1 MPNRV
6 LTEDERKRLFLP
18 LIEEVRRRIEELSV
32 GDADLMWA
40 LRRKLYKTLTYDERD
55 NPTNRRILKQ
65 VKRAIQKNKCATCP
79 KDLPKKNEVLDRP
92 EAMKGYTEDN
102 TRLIC
107 PECNER
113 IQEERGYK

>member
-1 MPNRV
+1 MPNRM

-18 LIEEVRRRIEELSV
+18 LIDEVRGRLEELSNV
-32 GDADLMWA
+32 DADLMWA
-40 LRRKLYKTLTYDERD
+40 LRRKLYKTLTYDKRD

-65 VKRAIQKNKCATCP
+65 VKRAIQHNTCATCG
-79 KDLPKKNEVLDRP
+79 KCLPEKNAVLDRF

-107 PECNER
+107 PGCNVR